1 MTSSANTTLERIA
14 HRVDVPEPAYERM
27 LRRRD
32 HNRRS
37 QRIGAGAV
45 GITVFVAMVWIV
57 TTGGPFDPTGE
68 TWQQPGTSV
77 TAIPSVAPSATNAHP
92 VEPIPPRSAFG
103 PITTAPWVGITA
115 IPEVDYVIDLNTGAT
130 TPLPDVII
138 RSSLRRTDEGAVGA
152 HYAVSPDGAELAYVG
167 TGDDGVPQ
175 IFVAGMVRNRV
186 RQVTHDPV
194 GADWPAWSPDGTK
207 IAYLGGSSSSDLV
220 SDRDLLVLDF
230 VTGASTKIADGV
242 AFPSGLQFTPD
253 GSSLVYT
260 GPNSNRGIGAE
271 MRMVPLAGGQ
281 STILF
286 GGGHR
291 GVGGAGSGSLSP
303 DGSLVTMIGYL
314 VDGPGAARFVVR
326 ADGTELRYVR
336 GYGSNPGGMWSPNG
350 KRIVCLRPDGRHGGL
365 IVVDV
370 ATGDTSV
377 VAEGSE
383 AIWLD
388 GHTLLVSV

>member
-1 MTSSANTTLERIA
+1 MTSRSNRTLEGIA
-14 HRVDVPEPAYERM
+14 RRVAVPEPAYERM

-57 TTGGPFDPTGE
+57 TTGGPFDSTGKTGE
-68 TWQQPGTSV
+68 QPGTSV
-77 TAIPSVAPSATNAHP
+77 TTIPSVAPSATNAPP
-92 VEPIPPRSAFG
+92 VEPTPPPSAGG
-103 PITTAPWVGITA
+103 PLTTAPWVGA
-115 IPEVDYVIDLNTGAT
+115 SALPGVDYVIDLNTGAT
-130 TPLPDVII
+130 TPLPDAII
-138 RSSLRRTDEGAVGA
+138 RSSLRTDEGSVGP
-152 HYAVSPDGAELAYVG
+152 HYAVSRDGSQLAYVG
-167 TGDDGVPQ
+167 AGDDGVPQ
-175 IFVAGMVRNRV
+175 IFVAGIDGSRV

-194 GADWPAWSPDGTK
+194 GADWPAWSPDGTR

-220 SDRDLLVLDF
+220 SDRDLLVLD
-230 VTGASTKIADGV
+230 VATGASTKIADGV

-260 GPNSNRGIGAE
+260 GPNSNLGIGRE
-271 MRMVPLAGGQ
+271 MRTVPLAGGQ

-291 GVGGAGSGSLSP
+291 GVGDAGSGSLSP

-314 VDGPGAARFVVR
+314 VDGPGAARFVVK
-326 ADGTELRYVR
+326 ADGTALRYVR
-336 GYGSNPGGMWSPNG
+336 GFGSNPGGMWSPDG
-350 KRIVCLRPDGRHGGL
+350 RRIVCLGPDRQDGGM
-365 IVVDV
+365 IVIDV
-370 ATGDTSV
+370 VTGDTLL

-388 GHTLLVSV
+388 GQTLLVSV

>member
-1 MTSSANTTLERIA
+1 MTSRSNRTLERIA
-14 HRVDVPEPAYERM
+14 RRVAVPEPAYERM

-45 GITVFVAMVWIV
+45 GITVFAAMVWIV
-57 TTGGPFDPTGE
+57 ATSVPFDPPGKTGK
-68 TWQQPGTSV
+68 QPGT
-77 TAIPSVAPSATNAHP
+77 SVAPSATDAPP
-92 VEPIPPRSAFG
+92 VEPVPPRSAFG
-103 PITTAPWVGITA
+103 PLTTAPWVGGTA
-115 IPEVDYVIDLNTGAT
+115 LPEVDYVIDLNTGAT
-130 TPLPDVII
+130 TPLPDAII
-138 RSSLRRTDEGAVGA
+138 RSSLRRTDEGSLGP
-152 HYAVSPDGAELAYVG
+152 HYAVSRDGAQLAYVG

-175 IFVAGMVRNRV
+175 IFVAGIDGSRI

-194 GADWPAWSPDGTK
+194 GADWPAWSPDGTR
-207 IAYLGGSSSSDLV
+207 IAYLGSSSSSDLV
-220 SDRDLLVLDF
+220 SDRDLLVLD
-230 VTGASTKIADGV
+230 VATGVSTRVADGV

-260 GPNSNRGIGAE
+260 GPSSNVVVGAE
-271 MRMVPLAGGQ
+271 MRIVPLAGGQ

-291 GVGGAGSGSLSP
+291 GVGHAGSGSLSP
-303 DGSLVTMIGYL
+303 DGSLVTMVGHL
-314 VDGPGAARFVVR
+314 VNGPGAGRFVVN
-326 ADGTELRYVR
+326 ADGTELRSIR
-336 GYGSNPGGMWSPNG
+336 GYSSNPGGMWSPDG
-350 KRIVCLRPDGRHGGL
+350 RQIVCLRPDRQHGGI

-370 ATGDTSV
+370 ATGDASL

-388 GHTLLVSV
+388 DHTLLVSV

>member
-1 MTSSANTTLERIA
+1 MTSRSNRTLERIA
-14 HRVDVPEPAYERM
+14 RRVAVPEPAYERM

-57 TTGGPFDPTGE
+57 TTGGPFDLTGK
-68 TWQQPGTSV
+68 TGQQPRT
-77 TAIPSVAPSATNAHP
+77 SVAPSATNAP
-92 VEPIPPRSAFG
+92 SVEPIPPRSAWG
-103 PITTAPWVGITA
+103 PLTTAPWVGVTA
-115 IPEVDYVIDLNTGAT
+115 LPEVDYVIDLNTGVT
-130 TPLPDVII
+130 TPLPDAII
-138 RSSLRRTDEGAVGA
+138 RSSLRRTDEGSVGP
-152 HYAVSPDGAELAYVG
+152 HYAVSRDGAQLAYVG
-167 TGDDGVPQ
+167 TGDDGFPQ
-175 IFVAGMVRNRV
+175 IFVAGIDGSGVH
-186 RQVTHDPV
+186 QVTHDPV
-194 GADWPAWSPDGTK
+194 GADWPAWSPDGTR
-207 IAYLGGSSSSDLV
+207 IAYLGGSSSSDLA
-220 SDRDLLVLDF
+220 SDRDVLVLD
-230 VTGASTKIADGV
+230 VATGASTRIADGV
-242 AFPSGLQFTPD
+242 AFPYGLQFTPD

-260 GPNSNRGIGAE
+260 GPNSNLGIGTE
-271 MRMVPLAGGQ
+271 MRTVPLAGGQ

-291 GVGGAGSGSLSP
+291 GVGDAGAGSLSP

-314 VDGPGAARFVVR
+314 VDGPGAARFVVK

-336 GYGSNPGGMWSPNG
+336 GYGSNPGGMWSPDG
-350 KRIVCLRPDGRHGGL
+350 RRIVCLRPDGRHGGI

-370 ATGDTSV
+370 AAGDTSL

>member
-1 MTSSANTTLERIA
+1 MTSRSNRTLERIA
-14 HRVDVPEPAYERM
+14 RRVAVPEPAYERM

-32 HNRRS
+32 RNRRR

-45 GITVFVAMVWIV
+45 GIAVFVAMVWIV
-57 TTGGPFDPTGE
+57 TTGGPFDRTGKTE
-68 TWQQPGTSV
+68 QEPGTSV
-77 TAIPSVAPSATNAHP
+77 TTMPSIAPSPTNAPP
-92 VEPIPPRSAFG
+92 VEPTPPPSAEG
-103 PITTAPWVGITA
+103 PFTTAPWVGA
-115 IPEVDYVIDLNTGAT
+115 SELPQVDYVIDLKTGAT
-130 TPLPDVII
+130 TPLPDAII
-138 RSSLRRTDEGAVGA
+138 RSTLRRTDEGSVGP
-152 HYAVSPDGAELAYVG
+152 HYAVSRDGSELAYVG
-167 TGDDGVPQ
+167 TGDGGVPQ
-175 IFVAGMVRNRV
+175 IFVAGIDGSRV

-194 GADWPAWSPDGTK
+194 GADWPAWSPDGTR

-220 SDRDLLVLDF
+220 SDRDLVVLD
-230 VTGASTKIADGV
+230 VATGASTQVADGV
-242 AFPSGLQFTPD
+242 AFPYGLQFTPD

-260 GPNSNRGIGAE
+260 GPNSNLGIGVE

-291 GVGGAGSGSLSP
+291 GVGDAGSGSLSP

-314 VDGPGAARFVVR
+314 VDGPGAARFVVK
-326 ADGTELRYVR
+326 ADGTGLRYVR
-336 GYGSNPGGMWSPNG
+336 GYGSNPGGMWSPDG
-350 KRIVCLRPDGRHGGL
+350 RRIVCLRSDRGHRGI

-370 ATGDTSV
+370 ATGDTSL

-388 GHTLLVSV
+388 DHTLLVSV